1 MKNSI
6 RVKKLWQGKFVSLR
20 DNWIKAGIRSG
31 GLNIYYLEKSMH
43 LNVNQ
48 LESVLLSKP
57 SQTIS
62 SQYKGKYLLY
72 DVEFGKNDVRQSE
85 LF

>member
-1 MKNSI
+1 MKEKK
-6 RVKKLWQGKFVSLR
+6 VTKLWQGKFVSLR
-20 DNWIKAGIRSG
+20 DNWIKAGIREG
-31 GLNIYYLEKSMH
+31 GLKIFYLEKSMH

-72 DVEFGKNDVRQSE
+72 DVEFGKNDVSQSE